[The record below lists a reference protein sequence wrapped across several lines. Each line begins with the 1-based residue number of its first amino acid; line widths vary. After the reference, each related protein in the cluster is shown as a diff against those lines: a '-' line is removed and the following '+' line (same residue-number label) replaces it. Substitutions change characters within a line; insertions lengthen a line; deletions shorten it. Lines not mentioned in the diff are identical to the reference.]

1 MMNSLIIEKFKLFD
15 YLEIKNLSRI
25 NLIVGKNNVGKSTL
39 LEALKL
45 YASNASIN
53 DLLEILEDRGEIWKS
68 EAFPLEQQL
77 AGHFLRNLFF
87 GRNIPDVGAK
97 GIVIGSVDHQIHIS
111 TASRKYISS
120 KGQIQLDFGI
130 QNLDDIEDSTEVV
143 TILLLEQNDKRQT
156 ILRLDQGLA
165 EARKRFLRRSY
176 SLRENEINYSYQSV
190 STQKTSSRV
199 LDNLWNLKRL
209 SLGDEVISALRFID
223 PRISGIT
230 FIDDASSP
238 RERIGLA
245 QIEGSDDLVPLKSMG
260 DGINRLFEISVAL
273 INAQNGLLLIDEFE
287 NGLHW
292 TVQPRI
298 WDIIFQLA
306 ERLNVQVF
314 ATTHS
319 RDCVQGFETAWKKYP
334 ELGAYIRLDH
344 KDIGIRA
351 TEYTLETLSDS
362 LEMDIE
368 TR

>member
-15 YLEIKNLSRI
+15 HLKVENLSRV

-39 LEALKL
+39 LEALKI

-53 DLLEILEDRGEIWKS
+53 DLLAILEDRGEIWKS
-68 EAFPLEQQL
+68 EVFSLEQQS
-77 AGHFLRNLFF
+77 AGRFLRNLFF
-87 GRNIPDVGAK
+87 DRNIPGAGAK
-97 GIVIGSVDHQIHIS
+97 GIVIGSIDHQIHIS
-111 TASRKYISS
+111 TANWKYMS
-120 KGQIQLDFGI
+120 DTV
-130 QNLDDIEDSTEVV
+130 DDLPETVP
-143 TILLLEQNDKRQT
+143 ILVLEQGGKRQT
-156 ILRLDQGLA
+156 IFRLDQDL
-165 EARKRFLRRSY
+165 EDARRRSRLRAY
-176 SLRENEINYSYQSV
+176 SSKENDINYIYQSV
-190 STQKTSSRV
+190 STQKTPSHT
-199 LDNLWNLKRL
+199 LDALWNLRRL
-209 SLGDEVISALRFID
+209 SLGDEVINALQFID
-223 PRISGIT
+223 PQISGVT
-230 FIDDASSP
+230 FIDDAA
-238 RERIGLA
+238 RGERIGLA
-245 QIEGSDDLVPLKSMG
+245 QIEGSDHLIPLKSMG

-334 ELGAYIRLDH
+334 ELGAYIRLDQ
-344 KDIGIRA
+344 KDMGIRA

>member
-1 MMNSLIIEKFKLFD
+1 MNSLIIEKFKLFD
-15 YLEIKNLSRI
+15 HLEIKNLSRV

-53 DLLEILEDRGEIWKS
+53 DLLEILENRGEIWKS
-68 EAFPLEQQL
+68 EAFPPEKQL
-77 AGHFLRNLFF
+77 VGHVLRNLFF
-87 GRNIPDVGAK
+87 GRNIPDIGTR
-97 GIVIGSVDHQIHIS
+97 GIVIGSTDHQIHIS
-111 TASRKYISS
+111 TASRKYTQTKIE
-120 KGQIQLDFGI
+120 FGVPT
-130 QNLDDIEDSTEVV
+130 LDDIEDPVDVV
-143 TILLLEQNDKRQT
+143 TILFLEKNSKRQT
-156 ILRLDQGLA
+156 IFRLDQGLA
-165 EARKRFLRRSY
+165 EARKRYFARVY
-176 SLRENEINYSYQSV
+176 SSREDEINYTCQSV

-199 LDNLWNLKRL
+199 LDNFWNLKRL
-209 SLGDEVISALRFID
+209 SLGDEVINALRFID
-223 PRISGIT
+223 PKISGIT
-230 FIDDASSP
+230 FIDDDSSS
-238 RERIGLA
+238 RERIGLV
-245 QIEGSDDLVPLKSMG
+245 QIEEADNLIPLKSMG

-319 RDCVQGFETAWKKYP
+319 RDCVQSFETAWKKYP
-334 ELGAYIRLDH
+334 ELGAYIRLDQ
-344 KDIGIRA
+344 KDVGIRA

>member
-15 YLEIKNLSRI
+15 HLEIKSLSRI

-53 DLLEILEDRGEIWKS
+53 DLLAILEDRGEIWKS
-68 EAFPLEQQL
+68 EAFPLEQQS
-77 AGHFLRNLFF
+77 AGHFLQNLFF
-87 GRNIPDVGAK
+87 DRNIPDLGAK
-97 GIVIGSVDHQIHIS
+97 GIVIGSIDHQIHIF
-111 TASRKYISS
+111 TAARQYIPDRSQL
-120 KGQIQLDFGI
+120 KIDFKNVENIDDLAETVPVLVLERGDQRQIIF
-130 QNLDDIEDSTEVV
+130 
-143 TILLLEQNDKRQT
+143 
-156 ILRLDQGLA
+156 RLDQGLE
-165 EARKRFLRRSY
+165 EARRRSRLRSY
-176 SLRENEINYSYQSV
+176 SSKENEANYIYQSV
-190 STQKTSSRV
+190 STQKTSSRI
-199 LDNLWNLKRL
+199 LDNLWNLRRL
-209 SLGDEVISALRFID
+209 SLGDEVINALRFID
-223 PRISGIT
+223 PKISGIT
-230 FIDDASSP
+230 FIDDAGSP

-245 QIEGSDDLVPLKSMG
+245 QIEGSDHLVPLKSMG

-319 RDCVQGFETAWKKYP
+319 RDCVQGFEAAWKKYP
-334 ELGAYIRLDH
+334 KLGAYIRLDQ
-344 KDIGIRA
+344 KNIGIRA

>member
-53 DLLEILEDRGEIWKS
+53 DLLAILEDRGEVWKS
-68 EAFPLEQQL
+68 EALPLEQQA

-87 GRNIPDVGAK
+87 DRNIPDIGAT

-111 TASRKYISS
+111 TATRKYISDNE
-120 KGQIQLDFGI
+120 QLKI
-130 QNLDDIEDSTEVV
+130 NLKSSDNIDDLAEVV
-143 TILLLEQNDKRQT
+143 PILVLEQGGQRQT
-156 ILRLDQGLA
+156 IFRLDQGLE
-165 EARKRFLRRSY
+165 EARGRSRLRSY
-176 SLRENEINYSYQSV
+176 SSKENEVNYIYQSV
-190 STQKTSSRV
+190 STQKTPSRI

-209 SLGDEVISALRFID
+209 SLGDEVINALQFID
-223 PRISGIT
+223 PKISGIT

-334 ELGAYIRLDH
+334 ELGAYIRLDQ

>member
-1 MMNSLIIEKFKLFD
+1 MNSLIIEKFKLFD
-15 YLEIKNLSRI
+15 YLEIKKLSRI

-45 YASNASIN
+45 YASNASVN
-53 DLLEILEDRGEIWKS
+53 ELLAILEDRGEIWKS
-68 EAFPLEQQL
+68 EAFPLEKQL

-87 GRNIPDVGAK
+87 GRNIPDVGAR
-97 GIVIGSVDHQIHIS
+97 GIVIGPADHQIRIS
-111 TASRKYISS
+111 TASRKYTQT
-120 KGQIQLDFGI
+120 KLEFGVPT
-130 QNLDDIEDSTEVV
+130 LDDIEDPIEVV
-143 TILLLEQNDKRQT
+143 TFLFLEQNNKRQT

-165 EARKRFLRRSY
+165 EARRRYLAKVY
-176 SLRENEINYSYQSV
+176 SAGEDEINYAHQSV
-190 STQKTSSRV
+190 STKKTSSRV

-209 SLGDEVISALRFID
+209 SLGDEVINALQLID
-223 PRISGIT
+223 HKISGIT
-230 FIDDASSP
+230 FIDDNSSSQ
-238 RERIGLA
+238 ERIGLV

-319 RDCVQGFETAWKKYP
+319 RDCVQGFEAAWKKYP
-334 ELGAYIRLDH
+334 KLGSYIRLDQ
-344 KDIGIRA
+344 KNIGIRA